1 MHGRS
6 RCSVPKCSSQGRP
19 VCTKEVIRQP
29 NRKAYISSDMLCDL
43 AESVLKS
50 NIFKFGKILKQKRR
64 TAIGAKF
71 PPPYSILCM
80 AEL

>member
-1 MHGRS
+1 
-6 RCSVPKCSSQGRP
+6 
-19 VCTKEVIRQP
+19 
-29 NRKAYISSDMLCDL
+29 MLCDL

-71 PPPYSILCM
+71 PPRYSILFM